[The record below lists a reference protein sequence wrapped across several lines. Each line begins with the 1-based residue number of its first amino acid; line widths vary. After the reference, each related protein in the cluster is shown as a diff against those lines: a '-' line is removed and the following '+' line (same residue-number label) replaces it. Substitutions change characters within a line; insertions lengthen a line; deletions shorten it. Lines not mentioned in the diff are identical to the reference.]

1 MKKIVEEEQGKE
13 RGGGDAMNDNNDRA
27 RMSSLNDRAI
37 DFDASFG
44 SAKARVSIPRLTAAR
59 EAAEAI
65 PILNRRRPRL
75 GRSPTDE

>member
-13 RGGGDAMNDNNDRA
+13 SGGGDAMNDNNDRA
-27 RMSSLNDRAI
+27 RMI
-37 DFDASFG
+37 DFDDLFG